1 MTSVAKKRLQ
11 NDYKRLMQE
20 KEFYVYAKPK
30 ENNILQWEAVIIG
43 PRDTAWEGAT
53 LMLQL
58 DFTEEYPNK
67 PPQVKFLSEMFH
79 PNVDADGRICLDILT
94 NQWTP
99 IYDVHAVLLSIQSL
113 LSDPNPN
120 SPANVE
126 ASKLFSES
134 KEQYCKKVFDYVVK
148 SWKNHRKNIDEL
160 QKENLT
166 YKE

>member
-58 DFTEEYPNK
+58 DLGLWLL
-67 PPQVKFLSEMFH
+67 VRH
-79 PNVDADGRICLDILT
+79 PR
-94 NQWTP
+94 
-99 IYDVHAVLLSIQSL
+99 
-113 LSDPNPN
+113 
-120 SPANVE
+120 
-126 ASKLFSES
+126 
-134 KEQYCKKVFDYVVK
+134 
-148 SWKNHRKNIDEL
+148 
-160 QKENLT
+160 
-166 YKE
+166 